1 MDFFRFSS
9 PLPTLSPERFARGE
23 GAEFRAYGLRLG
35 PSPPFVPDPPS
46 YPARSPASAR
56 VQVEVNGVRQPELF
70 GGASISHNRQGSF
83 YVLGLPFALVYGRV
97 FIAWRQLGQDVL
109 ELAVRDLQ
117 GAPPPPGPPHQQLR
131 QQEERDWGSH
141 QV

>member
-1 MDFFRFSS
+1 M
-9 PLPTLSPERFARGE
+9 
-23 GAEFRAYGLRLG
+23 
-35 PSPPFVPDPPS
+35 
-46 YPARSPASAR
+46 
-56 VQVEVNGVRQPELF
+56 RQPELF